1 MTLKAIF
8 RWKNPDSTADLNLR
22 QANLVSRGISWGG
35 EIQPGVGLTINVTPA
50 VAHSHDG
57 MTVLENENTVLNVLA
72 PPGGQINVVVL
83 KAQYNPGGS
92 PAQPTLNWHVYEESV
107 YNARPDK
114 DYLIVYGKVI
124 LSGGAVS
131 VTLLDID
138 TTERDVVD
146 PMGRDLIR
154 GIVATPAALPLPP
167 PNTNREGDGYYVVS
181 ENTFYFWDGL
191 AWTAQTSGA
200 FSTETTDF
208 NRDVVKRERDR
219 VIQGSGVLSGTGGD
233 TGFAR
238 HPQVAFNPDPTQDSM
253 MGFQSFEAVVNGHF
267 VETHA
272 QLVQLDPKADRYDLI
287 FLEVWREEVADPDS
301 VTYERNPD
309 GSTTYTLKQASD
321 QYEQML
327 YTSGLSGNNFSL
339 KELGTDDHKFLVTK
353 YRFGHI
359 TGCGQ
364 NALSAPSDA
373 AVVALAL
380 NFDGNAFTAPT
391 AIDPDSRTWYGTA
404 PTAYDGV
411 SWAIPISVVRRTTTE
426 DFTTNSAIQVF
437 RVSDWNRW
445 VFPVYPIADVENAA
459 RENLETQNLQDAVAY
474 KPPAVGKRMTYPN
487 EKPSGFLTGMEYE
500 IGPGVAPNTVQF
512 YNEPFKVRVRGIE
525 DWIDF
530 SQILGFD
537 TGLGVPPIVNYARE
551 FVYLKMN
558 ITLFE
563 DSVNKP
569 NYWLSP
575 KHRPLFPSRFGFVSP
590 VQGQGYKRG
599 YVQWELV
606 VDRNNVSIAKSLD
619 EDSAMVANGYQRGD
633 ASLSTILPG
642 SNFEFKDGGLWS
654 KPIAV
659 MEDDRVHPLE
669 AEWAI
674 PICLIHRRNS
684 GAWDFMSNMNGSGPT
699 RPDDRQDPALIH
711 PDDLVDLRHMVD
723 VSEGDL
729 EAMLEADI
737 EKLMKG
743 QLRTRMASAWSG
755 QGVGDNVAGSRILQS
770 DIIGTAPPAFN
781 LPVPDGN
788 RAIWSDAR
796 EFQVVARSWDLTLAA
811 GGPSDLIE
819 YTPGATPI
827 LILRAP
833 VGAHLIRHTPTLIY
847 TDNDGPIPP
856 AGPSATFLAFRS
868 EPCWST
874 RQYNHDGVSAP
885 AEPFPSPAEGKMLVP
900 VTQAEARL
908 EVNPETYTVLNT
920 DDYGRPIEIRYEMNN
935 VPGTAVASWWVHY
948 DRGLSI
954 GAGYPYNVNYGLAE
968 IPDEVHRLV
977 KGPTTGS
984 PEEVNLG
991 TLATV
996 IRKTGVAGTSIVI
1009 TSAEV
1014 LAASGVSGATARIMG
1029 FDVFDITY
1037 SNGSPVIDPA
1047 VTTLNSGQTTLTI
1060 SWAGPYNGDL
1070 EVVVYFETDVVDK
1083 WAEVGRGG
1091 KSVRGYF
1098 SWDEHTIDYGV
1109 GADAQAY
1116 SLGSKVWQNAE
1127 VGDTLRHMP
1136 LFWTSAAPGG
1146 PWALVPPFQSGFR
1159 AGYRYSNIVSLSPQS
1174 VIAPPVQQ
1182 YVKCI
1187 VPVLEAPSNIA
1198 ADYLEIDYTYTPYQG
1213 LSADGGAIAVPATAL
1228 VTLKE
1233 RLHGEVVVNSDF
1245 YATQSGATSF
1255 FGGVDAWSGWPTRI
1269 PDITLNA
1276 FSSRF
1281 SAYNCSALVAPPS
1294 SKSALTWGHLDRR
1307 NSNAAAVMRL
1317 PFPASQSMSFGTVVN
1332 NTHRNM
1338 DFELDPGRTGAA
1350 AGQWSFAPAYPD
1362 LLTGVVV
1369 RADQFVNSL
1378 SRLAS
1383 RGFRSENRRSYMVTA
1398 ASYQGGH
1405 NGENY
1410 SHAITSG
1417 RAAWVA
1423 GPSSP
1428 LEADCDL
1435 RPNRGEVV
1443 ANVMTALANIYE
1455 DDLTNA
1461 GAGNGVQ
1468 VTVPG
1473 YPNML
1478 KVDVFPTSYPQKYLL
1493 GNPYSG
1499 FGIETFPGAISNS
1512 ELLLCVC
1519 SGSLMA
1525 YYAARGP
1532 EYSAMSRI
1540 DLETSAVVT
1549 SRYLLST
1556 KVVLGDDIIQSSK
1569 DRLITGL
1576 LAAAGFNSV
1585 PHPDLVRVPFGSGS
1599 GMGQDYGATNVASWT
1614 RLARSSGRTSL
1625 KGARIAYPDSWTP
1638 AVITE
1643 LESFI
1648 QASQL
1653 FHSGYGRGLYFGTT
1667 NRNRYTMPVLV
1678 PGSGIPINYLARNE
1692 HIVLDDNAEQPEAFP
1707 VQPMESLFENSNRR
1721 WYQADHGGQMAYVF
1735 YGLMINPES
1744 NSHHGRVTMQ
1754 ISGGPTSATDSLL
1767 GQEARFPEIGTEQVD
1782 GTALD
1787 AFHPTH
1793 RPILKSK

>member
-1 MTLKAIF
+1 MTLRAIH
-8 RWKNPDSTADLNLR
+8 RWKNPDSTADLNQKQSQLIQR
-22 QANLVSRGISWGG
+22 GVSWEG
-35 EIQPGVGLTINVTPA
+35 EIQPGVGLTVNVTPSI
-50 VAHSHDG
+50 AHSLDG
-57 MTVLENENTVLNVLA
+57 MTVLEDQNTILNVLA
-72 PPGGQINVVVL
+72 GQTNVVVL
-83 KAQYNPGGS
+83 HAKYNAGGA
-92 PAQPTLNWHVYEESV
+92 PAQPILDWHVYEESV
-107 YNARPDK
+107 YNAHPNKED
-114 DYLIVYGKVI
+114 LINYGKVT
-124 LSGGAVS
+124 LAGGAVA
-131 VTLLDID
+131 VTPNDID
-138 TTERDVVD
+138 TTERDEVTPV
-146 PMGRDLIR
+146 GRDWFR
-154 GIVATPAALPLPP
+154 GKVATTASLPLPP
-167 PNTNREGDGYYVVS
+167 PHINREGDFYYVQAD
-181 ENTFYFWDGL
+181 NTFYFWDGS
-191 AWTAQTSGA
+191 AWSAQTSGA
-200 FSTETTDF
+200 FNTESTDF
-208 NRDVVKRERDR
+208 NRDVVKHERDR

-233 TGFAR
+233 VGFAR
-238 HPQVAFNPDPTQDSM
+238 HPQVAFNPDASQDSM
-253 MGFQSFEAVVNGHF
+253 MGFHSFEAVVNGHF
-267 VETHA
+267 IETHS

-287 FLEVWREEVADPDS
+287 FLEVWREEVADPDA
-301 VTYERNPD
+301 VVYERNPD
-309 GSTTYTLKQASD
+309 GSATYTLKQASD

-327 YTSGLSGNNFSL
+327 YTPGLSGNNFSL
-339 KELGTDDHKFLVTK
+339 KELGTDDHKFLVTN
-353 YRFGHI
+353 YRFGYI
-359 TGCGQ
+359 SGCGQ
-364 NALSAPSDA
+364 SAISAPSDA

-380 NFDGNAFTAPT
+380 NFDGNTFTAP
-391 AIDPDSRTWYGTA
+391 AAVDVDSRTWYGNA
-404 PTAYDGV
+404 PSSYDGV

-426 DFTTNSAIQVF
+426 DFTTNSAIQEF
-437 RVSDWNRW
+437 RTSDWNRW
-445 VFPVYPIADVENAA
+445 VFPVYPVADVDNAA
-459 RENLETQNLQDAVAY
+459 RENVETQNLQDAVAY
-474 KPPAVGKRMTYPN
+474 KPPTVGDRMTYPN
-487 EKPSGFLTGMEYE
+487 EKPSGFLTGMDYE
-500 IGPGVAPNTVQF
+500 IGPGSAPNTVQF

-537 TGLGVPPIVNYARE
+537 TELGVPPIVNYARE

-558 ITLFE
+558 ITLFD

-569 NYWLSP
+569 NYWVSP
-575 KHRPLFPSRFGFVSP
+575 KHRPLFPSKFSVSSP
-590 VQGQGYKRG
+590 LQGQGYKRG

-606 VDRNNVSIAKSLD
+606 VDRNNVSIATSLD

-642 SNFEFKDGGLWS
+642 SSFEFKDGGIWS

-669 AEWAI
+669 TEWAI

-684 GAWDFMSNMNGSGPT
+684 GAWNFISNMNGTGVT
-699 RPDDRQDPALIH
+699 RPDDRQDSSLIH
-711 PDDLVDLRHMVD
+711 PDDLVDLRHLVD

-737 EKLMKG
+737 EKLLKG

-755 QGVGDNVAGSRILQS
+755 QGVGDNVAGSRLLQS
-770 DIIGTAPPAFN
+770 DIIGTAAPAFN
-781 LPVPDGN
+781 LPLPDGN

-811 GGPSDLIE
+811 GGPGDIFD
-819 YTPGATPI
+819 YTPGATPV
-827 LILRAP
+827 LIIRAP
-833 VGAHLIRHTPTLIY
+833 VGAHLIRHTPTLIL
-847 TDNDGPIPP
+847 TDNDGPTPP
-856 AGPSATFLAFRS
+856 ASPSATFLAFRS

-874 RQYNHDGVSAP
+874 RQYNHDGLSAP
-885 AEPFPSPAEGKMLVP
+885 AEPWPSPAEGKLIVP

-908 EVNPETYTVLNT
+908 EVNSETYTVLNT
-920 DDYGRPIEIRYEMNN
+920 DDYGRPIEISYEMNN
-935 VPGTAVASWWVHY
+935 VPGEATASWWVHY

-954 GAGYPYNVNYGLAE
+954 GATYPYNVNYGLAE

-991 TLATV
+991 TLYTV
-996 IRKTGVAGTSIVI
+996 VKKTGIAGSSVAI
-1009 TSAEV
+1009 TGADV
-1014 LAASGVSGATARIMG
+1014 LAASGVSGTTARIMG
-1029 FDVFDITY
+1029 FNVVDVNY
-1037 SNGSPVIDPA
+1037 SATAPTLDPPN
-1047 VTTLNSGQTTLTI
+1047 TTLDAAQTTLTLA
-1060 SWAGPYNGDL
+1060 WTAPYNGDL
-1070 EVVVYFETDVVDK
+1070 EVFVYFETDEVDK

-1098 SWDEHTIDYGV
+1098 NWDEHTIDYGS
-1109 GADAQAY
+1109 GGNSQAY

-1127 VGDTLRHMP
+1127 VGDTLHHMP
-1136 LFWTSAAPGG
+1136 LFWMSAAPGG
-1146 PWALVPPFQSGFR
+1146 PWELVPIVANGFTS
-1159 AGYRYSNIVSLSPQS
+1159 GYRYSNIVSLSDKS
-1174 VIAPPVQQ
+1174 VIAGILQ

-1187 VPVLEAPSNIA
+1187 VPVLEAPSNVA

-1233 RLHGEVVVNSDF
+1233 KLHGEIVVNSDY

-1255 FGGVDAWSGWPTRI
+1255 FGGVDAWSGWPPRI

-1281 SAYNCSALVAPPS
+1281 SAYNCSALVAPTA

-1317 PFPASQSMSFGTVVN
+1317 PFPAGQSMSFHTISD

-1369 RADQFVNSL
+1369 RPDQFVNSL
-1378 SRLAS
+1378 SRLAA
-1383 RGFRSENRRSYMVTA
+1383 RGFPVEKRRSYMMTA
-1398 ASYQGGH
+1398 ASYQSGN
-1405 NGENY
+1405 NGESY

-1417 RAAWVA
+1417 IAAWVVSA
-1423 GPSSP
+1423 SSP
-1428 LEADCDL
+1428 LEGDCDL
-1435 RPNRGEVV
+1435 RPNRGEVI
-1443 ANVMTALANIYE
+1443 ANVMTALKNVYE
-1455 DDLTNA
+1455 GDFSDVA
-1461 GAGNGVQ
+1461 AGNGVQ

-1473 YPNML
+1473 FPNML
-1478 KVDVFPTSYPQKYLL
+1478 VVNTIVDVPQAYLM
-1493 GNPYSG
+1493 GRGS
-1499 FGIETFPGAISNS
+1499 FGANWTGINSFPGTISNS
-1512 ELLLCVC
+1512 DVLLCVC
-1519 SGSLMA
+1519 SGSIMA

-1540 DLETSAVVT
+1540 DLETTSDVA

-1556 KVVLGDDIIQSSK
+1556 KVILADDIIQSSK
-1569 DRLITGL
+1569 DRQISALI
-1576 LAAAGFNSV
+1576 AAAGFNSI

-1599 GMGQDYGATNVASWT
+1599 GMGQDLGAVNSAWWT

-1625 KGARIAYPDSWTP
+1625 RGARIAYPDSWTP

-1667 NRNRYTMPVLV
+1667 DRNRYSMPVLV
-1678 PGSGIPINYLARNE
+1678 PGSGIPISYLARE
-1692 HIVLDDNAEQPEAFP
+1692 EQLILDDNVEQPEVFP
-1707 VQPMESLFENSNRR
+1707 VHPMESLFENSNRR

-1767 GQEARFPEIGTEQVD
+1767 AQESRFPEVGTEQVD

-1787 AFHPTH
+1787 AFWPSK
-1793 RPILKSK
+1793 RPVLKSK